1 MASIWQLDG
10 SPYWIARFR
19 DKQGKRKNRSTK
31 IKATEKNRKEALKK
45 AEGYED
51 AWRKEREAEQTQKV
65 IEEGHASI
73 TGEVLN
79 SVTLREFVTSWLAEK
94 EGDGIS
100 KGTKRF
106 YEAMCKAILD
116 YFGEKSDLSIR
127 RITRDDIV
135 AFRDHQ
141 QGKGRTKTTV
151 RHQFKVLR
159 MIFLAAYNQGKVSQ
173 NHAGGVGFVKEK
185 KKQIRRPMTKE
196 EIKSLLPHCDKE
208 WRSMVL
214 CALYTGQRLSDIA
227 SLTWG
232 NFDMKTG
239 RLKLTQRKTGN
250 EVEQIIGG
258 PFKRLIES
266 MTAGGKKTPLH
277 PRAWGSM
284 DRTGRSNGLSTKFS
298 EIMAKAGL
306 REPQKHTKTHGRGS
320 GIGSGQNEITF
331 HSLRYSAVQIMVE
344 AGVSLSVVK
353 ELVGHEALQM
363 TLRYLQASKE
373 ARIHA
378 AESFP
383 DIEAEMNEAQ
393 EG

>member
-19 DKQGKRKNRSTK
+19 DKHGKRKNRSTK

-79 SVTLREFVTSWLAEK
+79 SITLREFVNSWLSEK
-94 EGDGIS
+94 IGDGIS
-100 KGTKRF
+100 DGTLRF
-106 YEAMCKAILD
+106 YKAMCKAILD

-141 QGKGRTKTTV
+141 QGRGRTKSTV

-159 MIFLAAYNQGKVSQ
+159 MIFLAAYNQGKVSR
-173 NHAGGVGFVKEK
+173 NHALGVKLKADVPT
-185 KKQIRRPMTKE
+185 RRPMTKE
-196 EIKSLLPHCDKE
+196 EIQSVLPHCDEE

-214 CALYTGQRLSDIA
+214 CSLYTGQRLSDIA
-227 SLTWG
+227 LLTWG
-232 NFDMKTG
+232 NIDMKSG
-239 RLKLTQRKTGN
+239 KLRLTQKKTKN
-250 EVEQIIGG
+250 KVEQIIAG
-258 PFKRLIES
+258 PFKKLIES
-266 MTAGGKKTPLH
+266 LKVGDKNTPLH
-277 PRAWGSM
+277 PRAYGSM
-284 DRTGRSNGLSTKFS
+284 DRTGRANGLSTQFS
-298 EIMAKAGL
+298 EIMANAGL
-306 REPQKHTKTHGRGS
+306 RKPQKHTKTHGRGG
-320 GIGSGQNEITF
+320 GIGSGQNEISF

-344 AGVSLSVVK
+344 AGISLSVVK
-353 ELVGHEALQM
+353 EMVGHEALKM
-363 TLRYLQASKE
+363 TLHYLKASKE

-383 DIEAEMNEAQ
+383 DIEAEMKEAQ